1 MGRTRHEADL
11 TRGRK
16 QLRELICLL
25 RRAVVEKGKRWLSF
39 CSFSGWFLK
48 QKLGLDALRQQLLET
63 ALQGKETYEDTEVE
77 VLRLF
82 RDLHASDPLAAK
94 KSFGDHHPPRAPLM
108 QRFLAQQR
116 TPSSR
121 APSSSA
127 PSVSSFASGRSSS
140 TYASSKPFQRKPFGS
155 GRQAFVAE
163 RPDEE
168 ELIADEQEAEEAD
181 PPNLEE
187 VLQAEAEILATEIE
201 EAVEEGVE
209 SALLQDVEETVESAA
224 EALLTMREARQKLA
238 EVKKDRG
245 YGKAGASTTD
255 AKSKVGAKKAS
266 GKRPCFDCGQPG
278 HWAGDP
284 ECSKPGAGLG
294 RKSPPKKTKAVKV
307 VETLNTEHLVEREP
321 PLAEEPHEAFAVSC
335 VSRRNRS
342 LGEVLE
348 SPSTPAREVHAV
360 GNLSCD
366 KRLVGALDSACNR
379 TVAGPQWLI
388 SYLEAPREAPGEI
401 WSLVDS
407 TPERE
412 VFRFSDGGTQVSTER
427 WRLPMVIGNTLMV
440 FWTSVVP
447 VPSLGLLLGRDFLE
461 SVGATMSFSK
471 RVIKFDFL
479 GTAAIP
485 LKQLAA
491 GHFLLRLIPRQW
503 PGVGSQKWR
512 KLGTDHVIELQ
523 VTLRDWL
530 TRRVKATDPV
540 FGDLVREHLLS
551 ERSLQ
556 AGMSVIELLE
566 RREAAASMM
575 VQAGPVAATSTSSS
589 TTPTSSSTAPNE
601 CLSAD
606 SHVRNGHLLQEV
618 RAASTFKSGKS
629 GHKVDALR
637 STLRGT
643 LKLAFV
649 GVRRPHLRFV
659 YQFAGP
665 LEASGHRD
673 GKASL
678 AAVGH
683 LSEGRDFGAF
693 QHGQHAGVHVVA
705 QPHGA
710 GGGIC
715 GGPHPDGHACSP
727 FFKGHGSAGEV
738 RSAEGGES
746 QGCSSREGWHQ
757 GRRSTSLDWT
767 SRRTSYPSRRP
778 CSPSSI
784 AQCPNRLQDDRRL
797 WSCSKASRLRS
808 TTKPLRARA

>member
-1 MGRTRHEADL
+1 
-11 TRGRK
+11 
-16 QLRELICLL
+16 
-25 RRAVVEKGKRWLSF
+25 
-39 CSFSGWFLK
+39 
-48 QKLGLDALRQQLLET
+48 
-63 ALQGKETYEDTEVE
+63 
-77 VLRLF
+77 
-82 RDLHASDPLAAK
+82 
-94 KSFGDHHPPRAPLM
+94 
-108 QRFLAQQR
+108 
-116 TPSSR
+116 
-121 APSSSA
+121 
-127 PSVSSFASGRSSS
+127 
-140 TYASSKPFQRKPFGS
+140 
-155 GRQAFVAE
+155 
-163 RPDEE
+163 
-168 ELIADEQEAEEAD
+168 
-181 PPNLEE
+181 
-187 VLQAEAEILATEIE
+187 
-201 EAVEEGVE
+201 
-209 SALLQDVEETVESAA
+209 
-224 EALLTMREARQKLA
+224 
-238 EVKKDRG
+238 
-245 YGKAGASTTD
+245 
-255 AKSKVGAKKAS
+255 
-266 GKRPCFDCGQPG
+266 
-278 HWAGDP
+278 
-284 ECSKPGAGLG
+284 
-294 RKSPPKKTKAVKV
+294 
-307 VETLNTEHLVEREP
+307 
-321 PLAEEPHEAFAVSC
+321 
-335 VSRRNRS
+335 
-342 LGEVLE
+342 
-348 SPSTPAREVHAV
+348 
-360 GNLSCD
+360 
-366 KRLVGALDSACNR
+366 
-379 TVAGPQWLI
+379 
-388 SYLEAPREAPGEI
+388 
-401 WSLVDS
+401 
-407 TPERE
+407 
-412 VFRFSDGGTQVSTER
+412 
-427 WRLPMVIGNTLMV
+427 
-440 FWTSVVP
+440 
-447 VPSLGLLLGRDFLE
+447 
-461 SVGATMSFSK
+461 
-471 RVIKFDFL
+471 
-479 GTAAIP
+479 
-485 LKQLAA
+485 
-491 GHFLLRLIPRQW
+491 
-503 PGVGSQKWR
+503 
-512 KLGTDHVIELQ
+512 
-523 VTLRDWL
+523 
-530 TRRVKATDPV
+530 
-540 FGDLVREHLLS
+540 
-551 ERSLQ
+551 
-556 AGMSVIELLE
+556 MSVIELLE

-693 QHGQHAGVHVVA
+693 QRGQHAGVHVVA

-767 SRRTSYPSRRP
+767 PRRTSYPSRRP